1 VSDKAINSE
10 GYWDDRFG
18 EDWETLGGRDQSRY
32 FGALALKMLPAWLV
46 QASKRERLA
55 WCDWGCALGD
65 GTNELAQG
73 LPGVDFTGV
82 DFSQVAIADA
92 ALRFPGQRFV
102 SEDWLEGGQSPSTR
116 RYDVLFSSNTLEH
129 FHEPWKVLDSIAARA
144 RHCVVLMLPYRERLR
159 IEEHHASFMPE
170 NIPQVIDGKVLVHAS
185 AVDTRGDQPCFW
197 PGEQIL
203 LVWADPAWLKEQG
216 LYLEDLTLQQEPAST
231 LIGQADAVAQLAT
244 ELGGALGRLRGGVPA
259 DKEQLTVLDGV
270 RVDLDRWRL
279 VRETALANASPAWRG
294 DLVSR
299 DGRDAAVL
307 ENALQ
312 VIAPLLA
319 GTHLLESLQYA
330 AKENRRVLDEV
341 RQLVHRQAVL
351 VEQESALRKE
361 ARTQRAAA
369 EVQRVEAEAQ
379 RLEAEAQRVE
389 AEAQRRMAEEQRF
402 DADHALKLTLRLGEE
417 VVAHVGPEPE
427 YWSEAEGGNEDPTE
441 TYHRARLRMASMD
454 RELKGVYAS
463 NSWRVT
469 RPVRVLRRLLSH
481 PADELRHLFKR
492 LPRPVQSAARFSART
507 VRTGR
512 VDPNDKARL
521 KQLLSPSAKAAVVDP
536 AAQVDYSRLPKLAK
550 ADGTL
555 ADVFVWAVIDWNF
568 RIQRPQHL
576 AAALAAKGHRV
587 FYISNNF
594 ADSSAAGFKVE
605 PLGESGRLFQVNL
618 NLAGSPQIYHAMP
631 KVADVDAIRSSLAAL
646 LGWTRSE
653 SCISFVQ
660 HPYWLEPAQ
669 CLPNSRL
676 VYDCMDHHGGFEDNA
691 DEILSGENQ
700 LIRTADLLI
709 VTSQWLHDELSPSAR
724 SIAMVRNAAEYEHF
738 SSRPAKVFAD
748 VEHRRVIG
756 YYGAIAEWFDVDLL
770 RKVARDNPDA
780 LVLMVGRDTAGVAE
794 AVSDVKNIRFV
805 GEVAYA
811 ELPYWL
817 YGFDVCLLPF
827 KVIPLTLA
835 TNPVKVYE
843 YLSAGKPVVSV
854 DLPELSQFEGL
865 VRLAGDHEGFLH
877 QVKLA
882 LAEPVGDVSLES
894 PRREF
899 GSRQTWLH
907 RAAALDEALDSLAE
921 PLISI
926 IVLTYNNLDYT
937 KQCLHSL
944 ESYTDYRNLEIIVV
958 DNASSDGSREFLAEW
973 VKHDPRRVFL
983 PNEANLGFSAGNNV
997 GLRVAK
1003 GDYLVVLNNDTY
1015 VTPGWL
1021 RTLRNQLHRHPEAGL
1036 VGPVTNNIG
1045 NEARIEIS
1053 YESMD
1058 EMLRLA
1064 GEYTRRHAGQ
1074 SFPIHTSAFFC
1085 VMFSRQ
1091 AYECVGGLDEQFG
1104 VGFFEDDD
1112 YCRRLEQ
1119 AGFSRLCA
1127 EDVFVHHHLSASF
1140 NKLKAEAK
1148 QALFD
1153 KNRALYEAK
1162 WGPWVPHDYR
1172 RSPR

>member
-1 VSDKAINSE
+1 VSDKVINSE

-32 FGALALKMLPAWLV
+32 FGALALRMLPAWLI
-46 QASKRERLA
+46 QASKRGRLT

-92 ALRFPGQRFV
+92 VRRFPGQRFI
-102 SEDWLEGGQSPSTR
+102 SEDWLEDGQLPSMSK
-116 RYDVLFSSNTLEH
+116 YDVLFSSNTLEH
-129 FHEPWKVLDSIAARA
+129 FHEPWKVLHSIALRA

-170 NIPQVIDGKVLVHAS
+170 NIPQVLNDKVLVHAS
-185 AVDTRGDQPCFW
+185 ACDTRGDQPCFW
-197 PGEQIL
+197 PGEQVL
-203 LVWADPAWLKEQG
+203 LVWADPAWLSELG

-244 ELGGALGRLRGGVPA
+244 ELGGALGRLRAGVPA
-259 DKEQLTVLDGV
+259 DKEQLAVLDGI
-270 RVDLDRWRL
+270 RVALDRWLL
-279 VRETALANASPAWRG
+279 VRDTTLVKTSPAWRR

-299 DGRDAAVL
+299 DERDAAVL

-312 VIAPLLA
+312 VIAPLLV
-319 GTHLLESLQYA
+319 GTRLLESLQYA
-330 AKENRRVLDEV
+330 AKENMRVLDEV
-341 RQLVHRQAVL
+341 QQLVHRQAAL
-351 VEQESALRKE
+351 VEEEGALRME
-361 ARTQRAAA
+361 ARTQRA
-369 EVQRVEAEAQ
+369 EAEAQ
-379 RLEAEAQRVE
+379 RVAAAAQRVAAEAQRVE
-389 AEAQRRMAEEQRF
+389 AETQRRMAEEQRF

-417 VVAHVGPEPE
+417 VVARVGPGPE
-427 YWSEAEGGNEDPTE
+427 YWPETEGGSEELTE

-454 RELKGVYAS
+454 RELKDVYAS

-481 PADELRHLFKR
+481 PADELRHLLKR
-492 LPRPVQSAARFSART
+492 LPRPLQSAARFGART
-507 VRTGR
+507 FRTGR
-512 VDPNDKARL
+512 VDPSDKARL

-536 AAQVDYSRLPKLAK
+536 AGPVDYSRLPGLAV
-550 ADGTL
+550 GGGSL

-594 ADSSAAGFKVE
+594 ADSSTAGFKVE
-605 PLGESGRLFQVNL
+605 PLDDSGRLFQVNL
-618 NLAGSPQIYHAMP
+618 NLAGCPQIYHAMP
-631 KVADVDAIRSSLAAL
+631 SATDVDAICSSLAAF

-653 SCISFVQ
+653 RCISFVQ

-700 LIRTADLLI
+700 LIRKADLLI
-709 VTSQWLHDELSPSAR
+709 VTSQWLYDELSPSAR
-724 SIAMVRNAAEYEHF
+724 SIAMVRNAAEYTHF
-738 SSRPAKVFAD
+738 ASRPAKVFAD
-748 VEHRRVIG
+748 TEGRRVIG

-770 RKVARDNPDA
+770 RKIARDNPDA

-865 VRLAGDHEGFLH
+865 VRLAESHEGFLH
-877 QVKLA
+877 EVKLA
-882 LAEPVGDVSLES
+882 LAEPIGDASLES

-899 GSRQTWLH
+899 GARQTWLH
-907 RAAALDEALDSLAE
+907 RAAALDEALDSLVE

-944 ESYTDYRNLEIIVV
+944 EAYSDYENVEIIVV
-958 DNASSDGSREFLAEW
+958 DNASSDGSQEFLAQW
-973 VKHDPRRVFL
+973 AAVDSRRLFL
-983 PNEANLGFSAGNNV
+983 ANESNLGFSAGNNI
-997 GLRVAK
+997 GLRAAK

-1021 RTLRNQLHRHPEAGL
+1021 RTLRNQLTRHPEVGL

-1053 YESMD
+1053 YDSMQQMI
-1058 EMLRLA
+1058 ELA
-1064 GEYTRRHAGQ
+1064 GEYTRRHAGR
-1074 SFPIHTSAFFC
+1074 SFPIQTSAFFC
-1085 VMFSRQ
+1085 VMLTRK
-1091 AYECVGGLDEQFG
+1091 AYDTVGGLDEAFG

-1119 AGFSRLCA
+1119 EGFTRLCA
-1127 EDVFVHHHLSASF
+1127 DDVFVHHHLSASF
-1140 NKLKAEAK
+1140 NKLKAEAR
-1148 QALFD
+1148 QALFETN
-1153 KNRALYEAK
+1153 KAIYIEK
-1162 WGPWVPHDYR
+1162 WGKWDPHSYR
-1172 RSPR
+1172 RPG